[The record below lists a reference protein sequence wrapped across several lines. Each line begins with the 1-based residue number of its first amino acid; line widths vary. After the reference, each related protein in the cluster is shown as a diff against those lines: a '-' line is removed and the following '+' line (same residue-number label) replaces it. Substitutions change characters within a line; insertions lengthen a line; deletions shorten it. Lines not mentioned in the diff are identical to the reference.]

1 VSRLEKNSNDPSR
14 VQWRTQSPIAGTCMH
29 QDWICV
35 CVLYSSV
42 CPRERGGG
50 SDNGRKGSHL
60 VASWDEMLKRL
71 EPVVDLAPSLLQKRT
86 KKTLFYDDR
95 KCID

>member
-1 VSRLEKNSNDPSR
+1 MIPRVSSGGPR
-14 VQWRTQSPIAGTCMH
+14 VQLLERACIKTGS
-29 QDWICV
+29 V

-42 CPRERGGG
+42 CPREREGG